1 MRNISEEIKNSIV
14 NVFPKD
20 NTIAVIIFGS
30 YGTNRQTCHSD
41 IDIAWI
47 PKKKVPITQLAVK
60 SEDLRKVLDV
70 DVDLKIVTDNS
81 GSVVAKLTTVAPI
94 ITSGIFV
101 ILLNIIALL
110 TRKFPLKMIIT
121 KPINILKQI
130 FNKSITCPFQN
141 I

>member
-20 NTIAVIIFGS
+20 KTIAVIIFGS

-70 DVDLKIVTDNS
+70 DVDLKIVTDNY
-81 GSVVAKLTTVAPI
+81 SVNMK
-94 ITSGIFV
+94 
-101 ILLNIIALL
+101 
-110 TRKFPLKMIIT
+110 
-121 KPINILKQI
+121 
-130 FNKSITCPFQN
+130 KSILEGDAIYESKDFRDYVN
-141 I
+141 DFYFEHSDLIDILNWREINGS

>member
-30 YGTNRQTCHSD
+30 YGTNRQNCHSD

-47 PKKKVPITQLAVK
+47 PKKKVPITQIAVK

-70 DVDLKIVTDNS
+70 DVDLKIVTDNY
-81 GSVVAKLTTVAPI
+81 SVNMK
-94 ITSGIFV
+94 
-101 ILLNIIALL
+101 
-110 TRKFPLKMIIT
+110 
-121 KPINILKQI
+121 
-130 FNKSITCPFQN
+130 KSILEGDAIYESKDFRDYVN
-141 I
+141 DFYFEHSDLIDILNWREINGS

>member
-30 YGTNRQTCHSD
+30 YGTSRQTCHSD

-70 DVDLKIVTDNS
+70 DVDLKIVTDNY
-81 GSVVAKLTTVAPI
+81 SVNMKKSILEGDAIYESKDFRDYVNDFYFEHSDLI
-94 ITSGIFV
+94 D
-101 ILLNIIALL
+101 LLNWREMNL
-110 TRKFPLKMIIT
+110 
-121 KPINILKQI
+121 N
-130 FNKSITCPFQN
+130 
-141 I
+141 

>member
-47 PKKKVPITQLAVK
+47 PKKKVPITQIAVK

-70 DVDLKIVTDNS
+70 DVDLKIVTDNY
-81 GSVVAKLTTVAPI
+81 SVNMK
-94 ITSGIFV
+94 
-101 ILLNIIALL
+101 
-110 TRKFPLKMIIT
+110 
-121 KPINILKQI
+121 
-130 FNKSITCPFQN
+130 KSILEGDAIYESKDFRDYVN
-141 I
+141 DFYFEHSDLIDILNWREMKGS

>member
-41 IDIAWI
+41 IDISWI

-70 DVDLKIVTDNS
+70 DVDLKIVTDNY
-81 GSVVAKLTTVAPI
+81 SVNMK
-94 ITSGIFV
+94 
-101 ILLNIIALL
+101 
-110 TRKFPLKMIIT
+110 
-121 KPINILKQI
+121 
-130 FNKSITCPFQN
+130 KSILEGDAIYESKDFRDYVN
-141 I
+141 DFYFEHSDLIDILNWREINGS

>member
-47 PKKKVPITQLAVK
+47 PKKKVPITQIAVK

-70 DVDLKIVTDNS
+70 DVDLKIVTDNY
-81 GSVVAKLTTVAPI
+81 SVNMK
-94 ITSGIFV
+94 
-101 ILLNIIALL
+101 
-110 TRKFPLKMIIT
+110 
-121 KPINILKQI
+121 
-130 FNKSITCPFQN
+130 KSILEGDAIYESKDFRDYVN
-141 I
+141 DFYFEHSDLIDILNWWEMNG